1 MPMKSKNL
9 LTYKDCIK
17 SMYGLRRFG
26 IKLGLS
32 TIEKILA
39 GLGNPQNCYS
49 SIHIAGTN
57 GKGSVASF
65 FASILQEAGFRV
77 GLYTSPH
84 LIRFNERISVN
95 REQISDQDVVASY
108 MAVKEVHHGDREP
121 TFFEYSTAMALYQF
135 ARQKV
140 DWAVIETGMGGRLD
154 ATNVILPEIS
164 VITNISLEHK
174 EYLGSTIA
182 KIAGE
187 KGGIIK
193 KNIPVVTAVTQPSA
207 IRVLENLAADQQ
219 APLYR
224 LKKDFRIRR
233 SSDSFSYYGFDNVW
247 KDIKTSLAGN
257 HQVDNAA
264 VVLAACEIL
273 NKKKIK
279 ITLSQIR
286 AGLEKTYWPGRLEVL
301 CKSPMI
307 ILDGAHN
314 LGASKQLAKYLGT
327 EMKGRRITLVIGILD
342 DKPYSAILETLLPV
356 CSGVIL
362 TTPKI
367 NRALSVETLYPVASS
382 LTDNVHRIPDVDEA
396 LSFAVNNSGPD
407 DVICV
412 AGSLYVVG
420 ESKAFLQQDGQGV
433 QHM

>member
-1 MPMKSKNL
+1 
-9 LTYKDCIK
+9 
-17 SMYGLRRFG
+17 MYGLRRFG

-32 TIEKILA
+32 TIESILA
-39 GLGNPQNCYS
+39 GLGNPQNQYS

-84 LIRFNERISVN
+84 LVRFNERISVN
-95 REQISDQDVVASY
+95 REQISDQEVVAAY
-108 MAVKEVHHGDREP
+108 QAVNDVHHGEREP

-135 ARQKV
+135 AMQKV

-174 EYLGSTIA
+174 EYLGNTIA

-193 KNIPVVTAVTQPSA
+193 KDIPVVTAVTQPSA
-207 IRVLENLAADQQ
+207 IRVLENLSAELQSQ
-219 APLYR
+219 VYR

-233 SSDSFSYYGFDNVW
+233 SPDSFSYYGLDNVW
-247 KDIKTSLAGN
+247 KDLKTSLAGN

-273 NKKKIK
+273 NRKKTK
-279 ITLSQIR
+279 ITLPHIR
-286 AGLEKTYWPGRLEVL
+286 AGLEKAYWPGRLEVVW
-301 CKSPMI
+301 KSPTI
-307 ILDGAHN
+307 VLDGAHN

-342 DKPYSAILETLLPV
+342 DKPYSAILETLIPV

-362 TTPKI
+362 TSPKI

-382 LTDNVHRIPDVDEA
+382 MTDNVHMISDVEEA
-396 LSFAVNNSGPD
+396 LSFAVRDSSPD

-420 ESKAFLQQDGQGV
+420 EAKAFLTQDGHGV